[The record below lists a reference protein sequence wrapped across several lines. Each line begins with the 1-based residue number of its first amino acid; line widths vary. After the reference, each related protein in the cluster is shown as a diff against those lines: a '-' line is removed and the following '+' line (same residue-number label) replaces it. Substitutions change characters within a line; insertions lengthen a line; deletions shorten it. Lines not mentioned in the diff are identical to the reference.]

1 MPLLSNE
8 VMSSGFLGA
17 VINQGYFPVLVPVGI
32 VGNLLSFLVS
42 FLAQFPPNFI
52 WCNIVLVNK
61 NLHGLFKMTKV
72 SNKQNVYFR

>member
-32 VGNLLSFLVS
+32 LGNLLSFLIS
-42 FLAQFPPNFI
+42 FLAQFSSNSTKI
-52 WCNIVLVNK
+52 GVI
-61 NLHGLFKMTKV
+61 LFL
-72 SNKQNVYFR
+72 

>member
-8 VMSSGFLGA
+8 AMSSGFLGV

-42 FLAQFPPNFI
+42 FLAQFSTNSMKI
-52 WCNIVLVNK
+52 GVI
-61 NLHGLFKMTKV
+61 LFL
-72 SNKQNVYFR
+72 